1 MASPITPNFEYGL
14 IDGQAVVSWAAYTA
28 AGATTRITIDL
39 PSYAPWIDT
48 RIGHPVLG
56 MVSIS
61 DEAATNVTDREIWLP
76 SQEMERGTNADS
88 AGEWEV
94 VDYNTVAVYLAAD
107 HNGKI
112 MISYIAFG
120 GQRA

>member
-1 MASPITPNFEYGL
+1 MAAPITPNFEYGL
-14 IDGQAVVSWAAYTA
+14 IDGQVVTVATPYTA
-28 AGATTRITIDL
+28 GGATTRITIDL
-39 PSYAPWIDT
+39 STYQPWIDT

-56 MVSIS
+56 MLSVSN
-61 DEAATNVTDREIWLP
+61 EAATNVTDREVWLP
-76 SQEMERGTNADS
+76 SKEMERGTNADS

-107 HNGKI
+107 HNGI
-112 MISYIAFG
+112 ILITYIAFG